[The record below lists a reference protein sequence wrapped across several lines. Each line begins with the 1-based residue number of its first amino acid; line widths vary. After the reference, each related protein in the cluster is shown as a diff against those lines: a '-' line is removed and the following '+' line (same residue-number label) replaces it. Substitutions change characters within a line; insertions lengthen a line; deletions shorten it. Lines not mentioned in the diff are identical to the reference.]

1 MSRPTRRLTRR
12 RAALP
17 AAAIAVALTFGLS
30 ACNTAEDTSA
40 AMHTSVVQIAER
52 AAAGDYA
59 GALAELALLD
69 RDVAAALDAGRI
81 DAAREQEIRAAMEL
95 VRADLEAALAAVTS
109 PTPAPA
115 DGGDEGDDGKGG
127 GDDKGGDEGNNGNG
141 NGNDGNSGN
150 GGNNGNGNG
159 DGSGS
164 GDKTAP
170 ATTEPPATE
179 LPTETPTE
187 TPTADT
193 PEGSGDG

>member
-1 MSRPTRRLTRR
+1 MSSLAPRVLRR

-17 AAAIAVALTFGLS
+17 AAAIAIALTFGLS
-30 ACNTAEDTSA
+30 ACNTAENTAA

-69 RDVAAALDAGRI
+69 RDVTAAVDAGRI
-81 DAAREQEIRAAMEL
+81 DTAREQEIRAAIEL
-95 VRADLEAALAAVTS
+95 VRADLEAAMAAVTS

-115 DGGDEGDDGKGG
+115 DGDGEGDDDEGDDDRNK
-127 GDDKGGDEGNNGNG
+127 GNG
-141 NGNDGNSGN
+141 NGGSSGN

-159 DGSGS
+159 NGNGNSGSGS
-164 GDKTAP
+164 GESTVP
-170 ATTEPPATE
+170 ATTEPPT
-179 LPTETPTE
+179 TETPATE
-187 TPTADT
+187 TPGTETPGTHA

>member
-1 MSRPTRRLTRR
+1 MSRLAPRLTRR

-40 AMHTSVVQIAER
+40 AMHTSVMQIAER

-81 DAAREQEIRAAMEL
+81 DAAREQEIRTAIDL

-109 PTPAPA
+109 PTPAPT
-115 DGGDEGDDGKGG
+115 DEGGDGDDD
-127 GDDKGGDEGNNGNG
+127 GDDDDRNSGNG
-141 NGNDGNSGN
+141 NGGNSGN

-159 DGSGS
+159 NNDGSGS
-164 GDKTAP
+164 GESTDSPTTESP
-170 ATTEPPATE
+170 TTEPPTTE
-179 LPTETPTE
+179 PPTTETPGTD
-187 TPTADT
+187 AS
-193 PEGSGDG
+193 EGSDDG